1 MSLFRFK
8 ILTEA
13 GKVET
18 GFVELPFES
27 GLAAG
32 RYLEKSGGIALEV
45 KALPEFVGRGFRFFK
60 LGLGGVS
67 RLDLAEFLN
76 NMAMLVGAGVPVLS
90 ALEEI
95 QDDIKIPR
103 LRNTIQFICM
113 DIENG
118 QTFSESV
125 ANYETLFP
133 FVVRHMLAIGEETG
147 SLDGMLKNAAEHLL
161 HIHEIVSSTKRAFM
175 YPSFLLGVV
184 TLAVIFWFWY
194 VVPQLVA
201 LFLDLNIDL
210 PLPTRILL
218 AVSDWF
224 QNWFAWFFAGIVC
237 VISALILLRKYSS
250 RMRYALSYLALK
262 TPVLR
267 GIISISIV
275 ARATEYMGIMIGAGI
290 GVLRSLELITN
301 STANEVYK
309 HRLQGVQAS
318 IKAGSTLSVSL
329 RKYKALD
336 PFAIRMISVGEMTG
350 KLDEQTAYVA
360 NIYRDK
366 LNVFVQTLSKTLE
379 PMIMIFLGGM
389 FAAIIAC
396 LLLPVYDL
404 ISQIGA

>member
-18 GFVELPFES
+18 GLLDLPFDS
-27 GLAAG
+27 TLAAI
-32 RYLEKSGGIALEV
+32 RYLEKSGGIVLYV
-45 KALPEFVGRGFRFFK
+45 KALPELMGRGVRFFK
-60 LGLGGVS
+60 IGLGAVS
-67 RLDLAEFLN
+67 RLDMAEFFN

-95 QDDIKIPR
+95 QDDIKVPR
-103 LRNTIQFICM
+103 LRNTIQFMCT

-125 ANYETLFP
+125 ENYPTLFP

-147 SLDGMLKNAAEHLL
+147 NLDGMLKNAAEHLL
-161 HIHEIVSSTKRAFM
+161 HIHEIVSGTKRALM
-175 YPSFLLGVV
+175 YPTFLLGVV
-184 TLAVIFWFWY
+184 TLAIIFWFWY
-194 VVPQLVA
+194 VVPQLVS
-201 LFLDLNIDL
+201 LFLDLNIAL

-218 AVSDWF
+218 AISDWF
-224 QNWFAWFFAGIVC
+224 QNWFALVLLGSACAVF
-237 VISALILLRKYSS
+237 ALIILRKFSD
-250 RMRYALSYLALK
+250 RVRYASSYLALR
-262 TPVLR
+262 TPILK

-275 ARATEYMGIMIGAGI
+275 ARATEYMGIMIGAGL

-301 STANEVYK
+301 ATANEVYK
-309 HRLQGVQAS
+309 HRLLGVQQS
-318 IKAGSTLSVSL
+318 IKAGATLSVSL
-329 RKYKALD
+329 RKHKALD

-360 NIYRDK
+360 NIYRNK
-366 LNVFVQTLSKTLE
+366 LNVLVQTLSKTLE
-379 PMIMIFLGGM
+379 PAIMVFLGGM
-389 FAAIIAC
+389 FAVIIAG

-404 ISQIGA
+404 ISQIGV

>member
-1 MSLFRFK
+1 MALFRFK

-18 GFVELPFES
+18 GLVDLPFES
-27 GLAAG
+27 TLAAI
-32 RYLEKSGGIALEV
+32 RYLEKSGGVVLDV
-45 KALPEFVGRGFRFFK
+45 KALPELVGRGVRFFK
-60 LGLGGVS
+60 IGLGAVS
-67 RLDLAEFLN
+67 RLDMAEFLN

-103 LRNTIQFICM
+103 LRNTIQFMCT

-118 QTFSESV
+118 QTLSESV
-125 ANYETLFP
+125 ENYETLFP
-133 FVVRHMLAIGEETG
+133 FVVRHMLSIGEETG
-147 SLDGMLKNAAEHLL
+147 NLDGMLKNAAEHLL
-161 HIHEIVSSTKRAFM
+161 HIHEIVSGTKRAFM
-175 YPSFLLGVV
+175 YPAFLLGVV
-184 TLAVIFWFWY
+184 TLAIIFWFWY

-218 AVSDWF
+218 SVSDWF
-224 QNWFAWFFAGIVC
+224 QNWFAWFLAGCICLVF
-237 VISALILLRKYSS
+237 ALILLRKYSS
-250 RMRYALSYLALK
+250 RVRYALSYLALK
-262 TPVLR
+262 TPILK
-267 GIISISIV
+267 GILVTSIV
-275 ARATEYMGIMIGAGI
+275 ARATEYMGIMIGAGL

-301 STANEVYK
+301 ATASEVYK
-309 HRLQGVQAS
+309 RRLLGVQAS
-318 IKAGSTLSVSL
+318 IRAGSTLSVSL
-329 RKYKALD
+329 RKHNALD

-360 NIYRDK
+360 TLYRDK
-366 LNVFVQTLSKTLE
+366 LNVLVQTLSKTLE
-379 PMIMIFLGGM
+379 PVIMVFLGGM
-389 FAAIIAC
+389 FAVIIAG